1 MTVTS
6 FATIVLTTDFSEV
19 SRRALPTARTLAEK
33 LGSRIILVHVLEERM
48 PPFLEELLPD
58 SEEILGRQRERAVE
72 TLDGIAREELGD
84 GVNWEAMVVVGIP
97 HQEIVEIARQNRA
110 DLIVMATHG
119 RGPLGHALIGSTTE
133 RVLHRAPCPVMAV
146 RVADPGS

>member
-1 MTVTS
+1 VTS
-6 FATIVLTTDFSEV
+6 FATIIVTTDFSEV
-19 SRRALPTARTLAEK
+19 SRRALPAARTLAEK
-33 LGSRIILVHVLEERM
+33 FGSRIILVHVLEERM

-58 SEEILGRQRERAVE
+58 SEELLGRQRQKAVE
-72 TLDGIAREELGD
+72 TLDRIAREDLGE
-84 GVNWEAMVVVGIP
+84 GLNWQTSVVVGVP
-97 HQEIVEIARQNRA
+97 HQEIVELARQNRA

-146 RVADPGS
+146 RVAGPDS

>member
-6 FATIVLTTDFSEV
+6 FTTIVLTTDFSEV
-19 SRRALPTARTLAEK
+19 SRRALPPARTLAEK
-33 LGSRIILVHVLEERM
+33 FGSHLILVHVLEERM

-72 TLDGIAREELGD
+72 TLDRIAREELGD
-84 GVNWEAMVVVGIP
+84 GLNWETIVVVGIP

-146 RVADPGS
+146 RVADPDS